1 VGERI
6 GEAADR
12 RHTAPVA
19 SVTLWAAICAAAVA
33 AVHAL
38 TSGVGPRLGSYRTG
52 LLTLAV
58 FLLAAMY
65 SARKRSLWLS
75 VRWLRA
81 AARLPRAI
89 ARRMVTAD
97 RLETWRT
104 IHITLGIS
112 ALLPFWWHVNAG
124 PATPLERLIFVLVFL
139 VVGSGLCG
147 TLIHDLM
154 PPAMRKRPDYE
165 VRLEDVETAYHQI
178 YIEAEETILGH
189 SEQLVRLYLAE
200 VRPLLIGSQPPA
212 RLFFATL
219 AGRDPAAAA
228 CGHARRAAAGLS
240 GDRQLFERLIDLA
253 ATKIRL
259 ELNRFNLRLSAAWLV
274 FHIALVAIFGVAVVF
289 HIAGALYYVGLP

>member
-1 VGERI
+1 M
-6 GEAADR
+6 
-12 RHTAPVA
+12 
-19 SVTLWAAICAAAVA
+19 TLWAAICAAAVA

-104 IHITLGIS
+104 FHITLGIS

>member
-1 VGERI
+1 MGERI

>member
-33 AVHAL
+33 AIHAFAAGL
-38 TSGVGPRLGSYRTG
+38 GPRLGSYRTG
-52 LLTLAV
+52 LLTLGV
-58 FLLAAMY
+58 FLLAAAY

-81 AARLPRAI
+81 TAHLPHAI
-89 ARRMVTAD
+89 ARRMVTVD

-104 IHITLGIS
+104 LHITLGIF

-139 VVGSGLCG
+139 IVASGLCG
-147 TLIHDLM
+147 TLIHDLL

-165 VRLEDVETAYHQI
+165 VRLEDIETAYHQL
-178 YIEAEETILGH
+178 YLEAEETILGH

-200 VRPLLIGSQPPA
+200 VRPLLTGAQPLA

-219 AGRDPAAAA
+219 TGRDPAAAA
-228 CGHARRAAAGLS
+228 CGRARRAAAGLS

-253 ATKIRL
+253 ATKVRL

-274 FHIALVAIFGVAVVF
+274 FHIALVATFAVAIVF

>member
-1 VGERI
+1 M
-6 GEAADR
+6 
-12 RHTAPVA
+12 
-19 SVTLWAAICAAAVA
+19 TLWAAICAAAVA
-33 AVHAL
+33 AIHAF
-38 TSGVGPRLGSYRTG
+38 TAGFGPRLGSYRTG

-58 FLLAAMY
+58 FLLAAAY

-89 ARRMVTAD
+89 ARRMVTVD

-104 IHITLGIS
+104 FHITLGIF
-112 ALLPFWWHVNAG
+112 ALLPFWWHVSAG

-139 VVGSGLCG
+139 IVASGLCG
-147 TLIHDLM
+147 TLIHDLL

-165 VRLEDVETAYHQI
+165 VRLEDVETAYHQL

-200 VRPLLIGSQPPA
+200 VRPLLTGAQPPA
-212 RLFFATL
+212 RLFLATL
-219 AGRDPAAAA
+219 TGRDPAAAA
-228 CGHARRAAAGLS
+228 CGQARRAAAGLS

-253 ATKIRL
+253 ATKVRL

-274 FHIALVAIFGVAVVF
+274 FHIALVATFAVAIAF
-289 HIAGALYYVGLP
+289 HIAGALYYVGLR

>member
-1 VGERI
+1 M
-6 GEAADR
+6 
-12 RHTAPVA
+12 
-19 SVTLWAAICAAAVA
+19 TLWAAICAAAVA

-104 IHITLGIS
+104 FHITLGIS

-165 VRLEDVETAYHQI
+165 VRLEDVETAYHQL

-212 RLFFATL
+212 RLFFAML
-219 AGRDPAAAA
+219 AGRDPADTA

-253 ATKIRL
+253 ATKVRL
-259 ELNRFNLRLSAAWLV
+259 ELNRFNLRLSAMWLV

-289 HIAGALYYVGLP
+289 HIAGALYYVGLR

>member
-1 VGERI
+1 M
-6 GEAADR
+6 
-12 RHTAPVA
+12 
-19 SVTLWAAICAAAVA
+19 TLWAAICAAAVA